1 MFRKISAAALL
12 CMAVSGTALVMA
24 QKVAKDL
31 DAAISDAS
39 NWVGWKAE
47 DTFYPKED
55 GKKALEDG
63 KTCIDKIDE
72 ALSKGLAASTEVET
86 PKGKMT
92 ISQAREMCVSVRDA
106 GQKVFGDLTAA
117 EEAQYEPFRKV
128 LSGDKLSLYNDRLK
142 KYKLYGAGG
151 KVLKTPEDYRDSP
164 LWCTTGVDREGILPV
179 WTVDCWHFKGMTKA
193 GSVESRTGTA
203 DQAPS
208 SAFR

>member
-1 MFRKISAAALL
+1 MSRRISIAALL
-12 CMAVSGTALVMA
+12 GIALFGTTVMMA

-31 DAAISDAS
+31 DDAITQAS
-39 NWVGWKAE
+39 TWVDWKPE
-47 DTFYPKED
+47 DSMYPKED

-63 KTCIDKIDE
+63 KRCIDKIDE
-72 ALSKGLAASTEVET
+72 ALSKGLAGSTEVET

-92 ISQAREMCVSVRDA
+92 ISEAREMCVKARDA

-128 LSGDKLSLYNDRLK
+128 LSGDKLNLYNDRLK
-142 KYKLYGAGG
+142 KYKVYGAGG
-151 KVLKTPEDYRDSP
+151 KVLKTPEAYRDSP
-164 LWCTTGVDREGILPV
+164 LWCTTGVDREGIVPV

-193 GSVESRTGTA
+193 GSVETRTGSG
-203 DQAPS
+203 DEAPS

>member
-12 CMAVSGTALVMA
+12 CMALSGTALVIA

-31 DAAISDAS
+31 EDAISEAS
-39 NWVGWKAE
+39 IWVGWKP
-47 DTFYPKED
+47 DDSLYPKQD
-55 GKKALEDG
+55 GKKAREDG

-72 ALSKGLAASTEVET
+72 ALSKGLAASTVVET
-86 PKGKMT
+86 QKGKMT
-92 ISQAREMCVSVRDA
+92 ITEAREMCVSVRDA
-106 GQKVFGDLTAA
+106 GQKVFGDLTEA
-117 EEAQYEPFRKV
+117 EEAQYQPFRRI

-151 KVLKTPEDYRDSP
+151 KVLKTPEDYRDSA
-164 LWCTTGVDREGILPV
+164 LWCTTGVDRDGVLPV

-193 GSVESRTGTA
+193 GSIESKTGTG